1 MKNITLIILFLL
13 SHLFASSVL
22 ANEEEFPNRDL
33 YPEVPYIGLD
43 ELYQQRNK
51 VIIIDVRSGYEYK
64 TLHIK
69 GSRNIPLSSKDF
81 TDLIQTIRAKNSKPI
96 IFYCN
101 GKTCR
106 KSYKAVRKALRANI
120 PNVIAYDA
128 GIFDWAR
135 KYPAESELLG
145 KSPIQPGQLI
155 SSDKF
160 KKHMLEADDFIAK
173 ASERSIILDIRDPTQ
188 REGLFIFNSA
198 EIPVPLDNEKLQQ
211 YIDLAQ
217 KENRNLMIY
226 DAVGKQVRWLQYYL
240 EDQNLKTYYFMKGGA
255 KSFFDEL
262 VNEYR

>member
-1 MKNITLIILFLL
+1 MKNITLIYVFLI
-13 SHLFASSVL
+13 SVFFTSSAI
-22 ANEEEFPNRDL
+22 ANNEEFPNREL
-33 YPEVPYIGLD
+33 YPEVPYISLD
-43 ELYQQRNK
+43 DLYQQRNN
-51 VIIIDVRSGYEYK
+51 VIIVDVRSSYEYN

-69 GSRNIPLSSKDF
+69 GARNIPLSSKDF
-81 TDLIQTIRAKNSKPI
+81 IDLIQTIRAKNSNPI

-120 PNVIAYDA
+120 PKVVAYDA

-160 KKHMLEADDFIAK
+160 KSHLLEANAFIAK
-173 ASERSIILDIRDPTQ
+173 ASQRSIILDIRDPTQ

-198 EIPVPLDNEKLQQ
+198 EIPVPLDNQKLRQ
-211 YIDLAQ
+211 YVDQAK

-240 EDQNLKTYYFMKGGA
+240 EDQNLKSYYFMKGGA

>member
-1 MKNITLIILFLL
+1 MKNITLFYVFLL
-13 SHLFASSVL
+13 SLFFASSAL
-22 ANEEEFPNRDL
+22 ANDDEFPNREL
-33 YPEVPYIGLD
+33 YPEVPYISLD
-43 ELYQQRNK
+43 DLYKQRNNA
-51 VIIIDVRSGYEYK
+51 VIVDVRSFYEYN

-69 GSRNIPLSSKDF
+69 GARNIPLSSKDF
-81 TDLIQTIRAKNSKPI
+81 IDLIQTIRSKNAAPI

-106 KSYKAVRKALRANI
+106 KSYKAVRKALRAGI
-120 PNVIAYDA
+120 PEVIAYDA

-160 KKHMLEADDFIAK
+160 KSHLLEADDFIAR
-173 ASERSIILDIRDPTQ
+173 ASQRSIILDIRDPTQ

-198 EIPVPLDNEKLQQ
+198 EIPVPLDNDKLRQ
-211 YIDLAQ
+211 YIDQAK
-217 KENRNLMIY
+217 KENRTLMIY

-240 EDQNLKTYYFMKGGA
+240 EDQNLKSYYFMKDGA
-255 KSFFDEL
+255 KSFFDQL
-262 VNEYR
+262 VNQYR